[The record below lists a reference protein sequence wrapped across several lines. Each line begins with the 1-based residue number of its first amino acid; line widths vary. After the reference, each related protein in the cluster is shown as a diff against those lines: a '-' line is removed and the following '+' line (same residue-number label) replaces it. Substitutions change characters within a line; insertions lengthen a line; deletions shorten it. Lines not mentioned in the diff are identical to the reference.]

1 MSTKNTILC
10 LLICVFILSL
20 THVYAGEVKFTTY
33 YPAPYGEYKELET
46 TGNTYLATGSTADFV
61 GIGTDQ
67 PSSKLHVNGG
77 TSGADIRLTSNDPII
92 LIRNMLNPQ
101 REWHMR
107 VPNSTKAFTIRD
119 NTTGVNRLVIGTNG
133 NVGIG
138 PGIAATAPASAL
150 HVDGGGSGADILLSS
165 NDPIIRINN
174 QVNPQREWHM
184 RVPNSTKAF
193 TIRDQ
198 TAGAVNRLVIDTD
211 GRTTISDV
219 LRLEPRTSAPTDP
232 LAGDIY
238 VSSSDHHIYC
248 YLNNA
253 WKQLDN

>member
-1 MSTKNTILC
+1 
-10 LLICVFILSL
+10 
-20 THVYAGEVKFTTY
+20 
-33 YPAPYGEYKELET
+33 
-46 TGNTYLATGSTADFV
+46 
-61 GIGTDQ
+61 
-67 PSSKLHVNGG
+67 
-77 TSGADIRLTSNDPII
+77 
-92 LIRNMLNPQ
+92 
-101 REWHMR
+101 
-107 VPNSTKAFTIRD
+107 
-119 NTTGVNRLVIGTNG
+119 
-133 NVGIG
+133 
-138 PGIAATAPASAL
+138 
-150 HVDGGGSGADILLSS
+150 
-165 NDPIIRINN
+165 
-174 QVNPQREWHM
+174 M